1 MDQSLLSGAQVVS
14 EPPRIRTWS
23 SAVRESGTPHFRA
36 VQEKGRGIDVHPAA
50 VDVIVRTFSGQQEAV
65 TAAGQRPLYGHRTG
79 CLVVAGLG
87 ARHLESRLLQT
98 NVSPQKQFVVEFIP
112 RIEPTGL

>member
-1 MDQSLLSGAQVVS
+1 M
-14 EPPRIRTWS
+14 
-23 SAVRESGTPHFRA
+23 
-36 VQEKGRGIDVHPAA
+36 QEKGRGIDVHPAA
-50 VDVIVRTFSGQQEAV
+50 VDVVVRTFSGQQEAV